1 MKTRIDDNSPRW
13 RQALLTLTRTV
24 TIETRRRCM
33 FIPSREDAKQESAR
47 IKRQHG
53 DAVTDIKISKNG
65 KGSTATYTCAY
76 TLREAKTDELF

>member
-1 MKTRIDDNSPRW
+1 VKTRIDDNSPRW

-33 FIPSREDAKQESAR
+33 CIPSREEAKEEAAR
-47 IKRQHG
+47 IKQQHG

-65 KGSTATYTCAY
+65 KGSTSTYTCAY
-76 TLREAKTDELF
+76 TLREAKTEELF